1 MDTKSLQR
9 GNNTK
14 MQEVLNKTQDN
25 KQLTKTPDLVSKM
38 GRGYHWLSVSKNKT
52 NWHRTRQDADYIY
65 THGDG

>member
-1 MDTKSLQR
+1 MDTKS
-9 GNNTK
+9 K

-25 KQLTKTPDLVSKM
+25 KQWTKTPDPVTKV
-38 GRGYHWLSVSKNKT
+38 GQGYHWLSVSKNKT